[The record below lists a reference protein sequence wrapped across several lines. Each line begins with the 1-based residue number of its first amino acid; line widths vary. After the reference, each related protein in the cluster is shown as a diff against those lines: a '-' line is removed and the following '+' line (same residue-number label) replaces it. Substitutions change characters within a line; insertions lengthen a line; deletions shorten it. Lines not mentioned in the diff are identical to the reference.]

1 MSVQVI
7 IAANA
12 REGLAR
18 VRRELGDD
26 AVVLSTRPHPQGV
39 ELLASAYGD
48 LAVPAV
54 QRSAR
59 ILPVSRA
66 SWPSWGGCVACCRTS
81 WRGLPG
87 AVRGG
92 ATRCAWR

>member
-1 MSVQVI
+1 MSVRVFV
-7 IAANA
+7 AANA

-48 LAVPAV
+48 LTSAGS
-54 QRSAR
+54 QRGAR
-59 ILPVSRA
+59 HDRQLAHS
-66 SWPSWGGCVACCRTS
+66 G
-81 WRGLPG
+81 
-87 AVRGG
+87 
-92 ATRCAWR
+92 